1 MALVGVTAKDWFRK
15 RLAMK
20 LDYLKGREHLVKYV
34 LLGVAGVSVV
44 VMLVKVVDY
53 FVSSANAQSIVE
65 DVVSQGEP
73 NEAAVREK
81 LGGLRGIA
89 DALKKSNVFVPP
101 PPRQHPVNVVLGI
114 MGNEALIGDKWY
126 KAGDTIGDAKIVA
139 VEPTQ
144 VKIEWDGNTKYFA
157 PLASADGSSG
167 PPSGRRGRDKGGESQ
182 GPGPTMVEVAGPGPE
197 RGFGRFGD
205 MSEEQ
210 RAEMRARMEEMRANF
225 ENMSPEERAAFRD
238 KMRERFGGRGPG
250 GGDFGGQGGGRGR
263 R

>member
-1 MALVGVTAKDWFRK
+1 
-15 RLAMK
+15 MK

-34 LLGVAGVSVV
+34 LFGVAGLSALL
-44 VMLVKVVDY
+44 MLVKVVDY
-53 FVSSANAQSIVE
+53 FASPAKAQGIVE

-81 LGGLRGIA
+81 LGGLRQIA
-89 DALKKSNVFVPP
+89 DALKKSNLFVPP
-101 PPRQHPVNVVLGI
+101 PPRQHPVNAVLGI
-114 MGNEALIGDKWY
+114 MGDEALIGDKWY
-126 KAGDTIGDAKIVA
+126 KAGDKIGDARIVA

-167 PPSGRRGRDKGGESQ
+167 PPSGRKGRDRGPGSE
-182 GPGPTMVEVAGPGPE
+182 GPGPTKVEVSGPGPE

-250 GGDFGGQGGGRGR
+250 EGDSGGPGGGRGR